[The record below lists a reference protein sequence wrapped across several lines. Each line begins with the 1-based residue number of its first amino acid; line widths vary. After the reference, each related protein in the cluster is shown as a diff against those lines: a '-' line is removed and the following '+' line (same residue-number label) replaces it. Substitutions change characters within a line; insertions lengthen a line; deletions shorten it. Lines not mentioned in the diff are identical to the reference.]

1 MPGYLSCRRGKSVLD
16 FELPE
21 LDRKATQAAVE
32 RELEKYRIFK
42 HLTFEEK
49 EAATTSHINDIGGGK
64 GNLTSDQTGSVA
76 IYNVDEKSV
85 RRKYCERIERAVKR
99 LPPMERFLIETRYMA
114 DDAEYLTDMKVY
126 CFKFQPPISPPTYDK
141 IRWKAFY
148 KLALDLNIARTM

>member
-1 MPGYLSCRRGKSVLD
+1 MD

-49 EAATTSHINDIGGGK
+49 EVATTSKLNDVGGGN
-64 GNLTSDQTGSVA
+64 GNLISDQTGSVA
-76 IYNVDEKSV
+76 IYNVDEQSV

-99 LPPMERFLIETRYMA
+99 LPSMERFLIETRYMSN
-114 DDAEYLTDMKVY
+114 DAEYLTDMKVY
-126 CFKFQPPISPPTYDK
+126 SFKFQPPISATTYDK

>member
-1 MPGYLSCRRGKSVLD
+1 MD

-32 RELEKYRIFK
+32 RELERYRIFK
-42 HLTFEEK
+42 YLTFEEK
-49 EAATTSHINDIGGGK
+49 EAATTSRLDDIGGGK
-64 GNLTSDQTGSVA
+64 SNLTSDQTGSVA
-76 IYNVDEKSV
+76 IYNVNEQSE
-85 RRKYCERIERAVKR
+85 RRKYCDRVERAVKR
-99 LPPMERFLIETRYMA
+99 LPPMERFLIESRYMA

-148 KLALDLNIARTM
+148 KLALDLNIVHTK